1 MIIVDFI
8 GMTAMCLLPISL
20 VTLIVRKVKKQSC
33 KAYLILFLVI
43 FAVFAVC
50 LLISGIA
57 SYDPNAPVPVKEQ
70 VEQVEEETPVQE
82 VEVEPVEEQVTE
94 TQEQTQQVSEDEPAN
109 VTDDNAEVGEVDD
122 TSPAAPAKEEVD
134 PILQSCGITEYEA
147 FFDNENGKMRI
158 VQARIYDSKDM
169 QLNITYEDGVIIYVE
184 LTGIMEDFDTWSNR
198 TDKLDLG
205 VGLQCK
211 DAVVLYSDT
220 EGGVLAVLDWENKT
234 LTVK

>member
-1 MIIVDFI
+1 MFIIDFI

-70 VEQVEEETPVQE
+70 VEEETPTQE

-122 TSPAAPAKEEVD
+122 TSPASPAKEEVD

-158 VQARIYDSKDM
+158 VQARIFDSKDM

-205 VGLQCK
+205 VGLQGK

-234 LTVK
+234 LTAK